1 MYSRAWMALEA
12 LKALNAPCTPV
23 SRPEQRNPMSSVAL
37 SLGGRQGTNSAG
49 LGASD
54 ANGQINYNVARLK
67 KAARRVDQLTRLSP
81 FFDPKNFPKKSFKQY
96 TCISPAIRNPAS
108 PCISD
113 AITGTAGRAV
123 PCRVLNFKKGPCSF
137 PP

>member
-1 MYSRAWMALEA
+1 MYSRAWMALKA
-12 LKALNAPCTPV
+12 LKAQNAPCTPV

-81 FFDPKNFPKKSFKQY
+81 FFDPKFSEEILQTVHLHLARDSEPS
-96 TCISPAIRNPAS
+96 ISVYI
-108 PCISD
+108 
-113 AITGTAGRAV
+113 
-123 PCRVLNFKKGPCSF
+123 
-137 PP
+137 